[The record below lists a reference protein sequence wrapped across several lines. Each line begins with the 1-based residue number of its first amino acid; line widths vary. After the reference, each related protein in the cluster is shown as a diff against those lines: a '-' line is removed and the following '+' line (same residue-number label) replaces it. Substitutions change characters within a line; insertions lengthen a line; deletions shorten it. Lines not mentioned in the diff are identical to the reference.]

1 MFFREKRE
9 NAKIKKLEAKI
20 QRMKTLD
27 YHCSRINENT
37 ARIERLEELRKLHSA
52 EINSLNYRIKTND
65 DFHMNFNNLERR
77 IFKLELMAS
86 GMSEEEAIEEMKKVG
101 WL

>member
-1 MFFREKRE
+1 MFFR
-9 NAKIKKLEAKI
+9 KKK
-20 QRMKTLD
+20 
-27 YHCSRINENT
+27 SRIWSAIYFDRE
-37 ARIERLEELRKLHSA
+37 RIFNLEQDVFGLKQFKCFYAKDL
-52 EINSLNYRIKTND
+52 
-65 DFHMNFNNLERR
+65 MNVGCLEQLERR